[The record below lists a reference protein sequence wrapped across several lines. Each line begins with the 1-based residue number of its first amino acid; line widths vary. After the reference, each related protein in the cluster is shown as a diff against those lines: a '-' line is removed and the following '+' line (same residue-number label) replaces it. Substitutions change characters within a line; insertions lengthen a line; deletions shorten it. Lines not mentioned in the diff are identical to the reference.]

1 MNKNK
6 FSLGVS
12 LFALVG
18 AMLVNGCTAN
28 EEKGKAYV
36 TIETNPSVELVVDED
51 GFVVAVNG
59 LNEDGKLLKKLQKKL
74 LN

>member
-1 MNKNK
+1 MNKKK

-12 LFALVG
+12 LFALIG
-18 AMLVNGCTAN
+18 AMLVNGCTTN

-51 GFVVAVNG
+51 GYIIYDLRV
-59 LNEDGKLLKKLQKKL
+59 ETPTLLPQ
-74 LN
+74 